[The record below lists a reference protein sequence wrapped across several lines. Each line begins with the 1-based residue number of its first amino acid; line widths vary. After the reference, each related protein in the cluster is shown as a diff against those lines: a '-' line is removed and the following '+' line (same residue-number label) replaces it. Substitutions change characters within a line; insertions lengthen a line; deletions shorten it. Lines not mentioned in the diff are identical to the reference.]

1 MTIRPSRP
9 TYVFSKDC
17 SCRSIRFIIMD
28 DCEALSTGVL
38 LPALCLYR
46 QSLLSHVAD
55 DSDRFIF
62 LIRHRPG

>member
-1 MTIRPSRP
+1 
-9 TYVFSKDC
+9 V
-17 SCRSIRFIIMD
+17 D

-62 LIRHRPG
+62 LIRHRLG